1 MEDKAPNDSTRNVQM
16 NSNLYQAGV
25 AMLDYLATIYPNCF
39 FPRGYERPLKKG
51 ILKDLLESAGD
62 AFDAKSNRI
71 LVAAL
76 QIYTCALSY
85 RASLIAKDA
94 KRINLQGTE
103 IEPVTEKERLL
114 AKGEKK
120 LRFNWHLSLPEIV
133 ELKNLKAE
141 KAKYNT
147 LRKKKENKPVQD
159 YSIKDFKV

>member
-71 LVAAL
+71 LVAAWKAETR
-76 QIYTCALSY
+76 YSY
-85 RASLIAKDA
+85 DNAH
-94 KRINLQGTE
+94 TE
-103 IEPVTEKERLL
+103 IVK
-114 AKGEKK
+114 AKP
-120 LRFNWHLSLPEIV
+120 SV
-133 ELKNLKAE
+133 ELLGSFVEASFQILNPE
-141 KAKYNT
+141 
-147 LRKKKENKPVQD
+147 EFP
-159 YSIKDFKV
+159 S